1 MDKMNSLPWRR
12 MRLLAMVFAAGLLVA
27 PVYTRAQ
34 DDQAQQAQAERP
46 RRGRGGAGAGGPGGG
61 VLSPVQTVERLREQ
75 VNALKLKDDQKT
87 RLDAIFKEAA
97 DQAKSLETEVQSL
110 QGRDRAQKLQ
120 PFARD
125 LREKVN
131 GVLDEEQRQ
140 ALRKNAAERQARQ
153 MTERWKQ
160 ALGQLNL
167 TSEQQTKAD
176 AVLAD
181 AQKKLEAQAAEPGS
195 AGNGGAGRG
204 PGGRGGA
211 LMQET
216 RQKIQEILT
225 ADQQKKLGE
234 IMPERGRG
242 GAGAGRGRG
251 AASGGAGSNN
261 QQ

>member
-1 MDKMNSLPWRR
+1 M
-12 MRLLAMVFAAGLLVA
+12 
-27 PVYTRAQ
+27 
-34 DDQAQQAQAERP
+34 
-46 RRGRGGAGAGGPGGG
+46 
-61 VLSPVQTVERLREQ
+61 
-75 VNALKLKDDQKT
+75 
-87 RLDAIFKEAA
+87 
-97 DQAKSLETEVQSL
+97 
-110 QGRDRAQKLQ
+110 
-120 PFARD
+120 
-125 LREKVN
+125 
-131 GVLDEEQRQ
+131 
-140 ALRKNAAERQARQ
+140 
-153 MTERWKQ
+153 
-160 ALGQLNL
+160 NL